1 MGRSGKRSGC
11 LRFGCL
17 SVLILVGVSLC
28 WALVLFGTA
37 FVGSRTESVKRQE
50 LRRDVDRPP
59 SDEPSAPATPLDG
72 EGLLILDFSVGDF
85 EIQPGAAGDPIRVEA
100 SYDTSSY
107 ELEESFE
114 PGSDGGWVYRVAFRQ
129 TGLIK
134 DGGLRV
140 LFGASY
146 PELRVFVPPD
156 VPIAL
161 RGRFDKGGADLE
173 LGGLWLTD
181 VDLELEKGGLDVNI
195 GRPLAAP
202 VHSFRVHGKQGG
214 MSTRMLGN
222 ASPAEVDIF
231 WQQGGSEVDLRGEWL
246 NDSDVRIR
254 SRMGGNHVQLPR
266 GVRIE
271 GLPGRGPLMAPSDE
285 EVPLPTLHMSISSLM
300 GGQQISN

>member
-17 SVLILVGVSLC
+17 SVLVLIGVSLFG
-28 WALVLFGTA
+28 ALVLFGAA
-37 FVGSRTESVKRQE
+37 FIGSRTESVKRQE
-50 LRRDVDRPP
+50 LRRDVDRP
-59 SDEPSAPATPLDG
+59 SSAEPSPLAASLDG
-72 EGLLILDFSVGDF
+72 GGLLILDFTVGEF
-85 EIQPGAAGDPIRVEA
+85 MILPGETGEPVRVEA
-100 SYDTSSY
+100 KFDTSAY
-107 ELEESFE
+107 ALEESFD
-114 PGSDGGWVYRVAFRQ
+114 PGTDDGWVYRVTFRQ

-146 PELRVFVPPD
+146 PELRVFIPPD

-161 RGRFDKGGADLE
+161 RGRFGKGGAELE

-181 VDLELEKGGLDVNI
+181 VDLQLEKGGLDVSV

-202 VHSFRVHGKQGG
+202 LHSFRVHGKQGG
-214 MSTRMLGN
+214 MTTRMVGN

-231 WQQGGSEVDLRGEWL
+231 WQQGGSAVDLRGQWL
-246 NDSDVRIR
+246 NDSDVSIR

-271 GLPGRGPLMAPSDE
+271 GLPGRGPLLTPSDE
-285 EVPLPTLHMSISSLM
+285 EVPVPTLHMSISSLM